1 MAFKMKGDPFKRK
14 TESKEDLY
22 ARIIKEN
29 NMTKNKAGRY
39 EDKFGR
45 SVAQIRDGVPKHE
58 QRRLKIDVEGNL
70 VK

>member
-1 MAFKMKGDPFKRK
+1 
-14 TESKEDLY
+14 
-22 ARIIKEN
+22 
-29 NMTKNKAGRY
+29 MTKNKAGRY